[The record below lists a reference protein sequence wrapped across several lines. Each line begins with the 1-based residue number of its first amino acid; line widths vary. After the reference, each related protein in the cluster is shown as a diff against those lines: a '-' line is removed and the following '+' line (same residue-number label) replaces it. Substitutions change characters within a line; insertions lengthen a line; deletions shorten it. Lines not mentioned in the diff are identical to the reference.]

1 MKPGK
6 FAPLGGFKGGFLFYE
21 NKKYS
26 NISNSFEIKKIRD
39 EYQKFSK
46 NITYLL
52 AQYLSVIQIQFFY
65 VHNIWLLV
73 VMHIIFK

>member
-26 NISNSFEIKKIRD
+26 NISNSFEIKKYEMSI
-39 EYQKFSK
+39 KSFLK
-46 NITYLL
+46 I
-52 AQYLSVIQIQFFY
+52 
-65 VHNIWLLV
+65 
-73 VMHIIFK
+73 